1 MNPEATRQIKNPF
14 SFLRTPFYT
23 AHSRSFTFLPIRKKV
38 HYLRRKIYKRI
49 AALFSR
55 KRLSGLS
62 QNIPSVFILLKRT
75 YIIPDNSLR
84 TNIQCQNSIQ
94 QNLQAYV
101 LPSALNIAVLWQA
114 LHRSFKAHFETM
126 AATYSIIKTNRKTD
140 VVVAHTV
147 GFVSPL
153 IFWNKPRGA

>member
-1 MNPEATRQIKNPF
+1 MNPEATRQIKK
-14 SFLRTPFYT
+14 
-23 AHSRSFTFLPIRKKV
+23 TFLFFKDTILCSSFALFYIFAIRKKV

-55 KRLSGLS
+55 KKLSGQS
-62 QNIPSVFILLKRT
+62 QNIPSVFILLKHT

-84 TNIQCQNSIQ
+84 TNIQCQNNIQ

-101 LPSALNIAVLWQA
+101 LPSALNIAVLCHA
-114 LHRSFKAHFETM
+114 LHGSFKAHFETM
-126 AATYSIIKTNRKTD
+126 AATCSIIKTNRKTD

-153 IFWNKPRGA
+153 FF